1 MNKEIDKEVM
11 IIIKIKM
18 TRKKEVVR
26 ILSRVIMQLLSG
38 RINLFRQ

>member
-18 TRKKEVVR
+18 IKKKEVVR
-26 ILSRVIMQLLSG
+26 ILSRIIM
-38 RINLFRQ
+38 